1 MSATDDTT
9 MDLSGQLLIAMP
21 GMGDPRFEHSV
32 VFMCAHSPEGA
43 MGLIINKPALEVSLG
58 DILSQLDIDASS
70 ITKATDVFFGGP
82 VEGGRGFILHS
93 GEYDNDGSTLKVDD
107 EFSMTATR
115 DILEAMAHG
124 EGPADC
130 LAALGYSGWSPGQ
143 LEDELQQNA
152 WLTCDAEKA
161 IVFSDDNGG
170 KWKAALAKLG
180 IDPLLLSA
188 EGGNA

>member
-1 MSATDDTT
+1 MSATDDIT
-9 MDLSGQLLIAMP
+9 MDLSGKLLIAMP

-43 MGLIINKPALEVSLG
+43 MGLIINKPAPEVSLG

-70 ITKATDVFFGGP
+70 ITKATEVFFGGP

-93 GEYDNDGSTLKVDD
+93 GEYNNDGSTMKVDD

-130 LAALGYSGWSPGQ
+130 LAALGYAGWSPGQ

-180 IDPLLLSA
+180 VDPLLLSA
-188 EGGNA
+188 EGGSA